1 MQLTSVAHTRLH
13 VILCSV
19 FGLLIISEEEN
30 FKDFDDFIKILSG
43 LIEMYQIKT
52 LIVTD
57 HVRRW
62 IMARTMEKLQ
72 LERQMNASL
81 ELIEPKN

>member
-57 HVRRW
+57 HVRR
-62 IMARTMEKLQ
+62 
-72 LERQMNASL
+72 
-81 ELIEPKN
+81 